1 MERQIVY
8 NYDEEGDILYVS
20 FSPGEMG
27 TGVELNDHILLRF
40 NKEEKRAIGLT
51 FLDFSVLIQRTEF
64 GPRSFPL
71 TGLADISDQMREI
84 VMKLITTPPV
94 SYFLTPLTYSPSIA
108 EAIPILLVQK
118 PPAEVAAA

>member
-1 MERQIVY
+1 
-8 NYDEEGDILYVS
+8 
-20 FSPGEMG
+20 MG
-27 TGVELNDHILLRF
+27 TGVELNDHILLRL

-94 SYFLTPLTYSPSIA
+94 SYFLTPLTYSLSIA

-118 PPAEVAAA
+118 PPAEVAA

>member
-20 FSPGEMG
+20 FSPGEIG
-27 TGVELNDHILLRF
+27 TGVELNNHILLRL
-40 NKEEKRAIGLT
+40 NKDEKRAIGLT

-71 TGLADISDQMREI
+71 TGLVDISDQMQEI

-94 SYFLTPLTYSPSIA
+94 SYFLTLLTYSPSIA
-108 EAIPILLVQK
+108 ETIPILLVQK